1 MTRRIEP
8 LQQGRRLGVRHE
20 AGRVCDV
27 LDCDTQLSI
36 YNGTDRCSLH
46 ESLPERPLNAG
57 AARGSLPELSPP
69 EQVIRVAG

>member
-1 MTRRIEP
+1 MSRRIEP

-20 AGRVCDV
+20 PGRVCDV

-46 ESLPERPLNAG
+46 ENLPERPQFVRAAG
-57 AARGSLPELSPP
+57 TPFVSYSRQSH
-69 EQVIRVAG
+69 